1 MKNILGFI
9 LIIILGCCSDNN
21 RDDKINNNSDEY
33 RDITKNFSIQEF
45 EAIKNF
51 ILENGD
57 RQTYCNM
64 YNNNPHY
71 SFEGFEVYLNPEIG
85 QGNINCDPEISD
97 FNEIVI
103 KDQNADPQYY
113 YILIVRQGDLEN
125 KEIFFSVPAG
135 MKEEKVYLLKYYE
148 YDLDLMESKIYV
160 YIELINNEININ

>member
-1 MKNILGFI
+1 MKIILGSI
-9 LIIILGCCSDNN
+9 LVIILGCGTDNDK
-21 RDDKINNNSDEY
+21 DDIVDNTSNEY
-33 RDITKNFSIQEF
+33 RDITKNLSVQEF
-45 EAIKNF
+45 ETIKSF

-71 SFEGFEVYLNPEIG
+71 SFEGFEAYLNPETG

-103 KDQNADPQYY
+103 RDQDADPQYY
-113 YILIVRQGDLEN
+113 HILIVRQGDLEN
-125 KEIFFSVPAG
+125 KEIFFNVPEG

-148 YDLDLMESKIYV
+148 YDLDMMERKIYK
-160 YIELINNEININ
+160 YIELIYNEINLY